1 MHRISYQL
9 FRKVPR
15 DVNASHE
22 RAMEVEK
29 EIEMY
34 HYHEIEM
41 YQYHEVEMYQYHEI
55 EMYHYHAIKFKNFSL
70 HEDIMVA
77 IHDCTLDSRRKNI
90 IVFIPLTTL

>member
-1 MHRISYQL
+1 MPRIAYQL
-9 FRKVPR
+9 FRKVPW

-41 YQYHEVEMYQYHEI
+41 YQYHEI
-55 EMYHYHAIKFKNFSL
+55 EMYHNHAI
-70 HEDIMVA
+70 
-77 IHDCTLDSRRKNI
+77 
-90 IVFIPLTTL
+90 